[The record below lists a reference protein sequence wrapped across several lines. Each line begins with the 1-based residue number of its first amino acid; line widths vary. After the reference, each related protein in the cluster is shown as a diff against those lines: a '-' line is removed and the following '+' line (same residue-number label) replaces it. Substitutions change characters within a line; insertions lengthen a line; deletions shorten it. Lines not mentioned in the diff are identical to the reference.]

1 MTPKTTRDLYHRA
14 VSAYGHYRQIL
25 NKTQSGHPLDELD
38 LHILRESIKT
48 VESAMQSCLTILEE
62 IEPKS

>member
-1 MTPKTTRDLYHRA
+1 MTPRTTRDLYHRA
-14 VSAYGHYRQIL
+14 TSAYGHYRGIL
-25 NKTQSGHPLDELD
+25 NKTQSGQSLDELD
-38 LHILRESIKT
+38 IHILRESIKS

>member
-25 NKTQSGHPLDELD
+25 EKTQERHPLDEID
-38 LHILRESIKT
+38 IHILRESIRT
-48 VESAMQSCLTILEE
+48 VQTAMQSCLQILEE